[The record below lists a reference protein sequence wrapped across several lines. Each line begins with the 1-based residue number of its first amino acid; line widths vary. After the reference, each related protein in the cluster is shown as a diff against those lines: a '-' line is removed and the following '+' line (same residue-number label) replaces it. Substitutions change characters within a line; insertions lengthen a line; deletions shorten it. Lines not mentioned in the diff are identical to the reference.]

1 MLEVYLETTIFN
13 RFLENGRDYN
23 IETQKLFDKI
33 LKKEIEAYSSAYVL
47 EELDKASEPKR
58 TEMLKLISKYKITVL
73 EIDQRAYDL
82 AETYIEMGIIP
93 IKFHVDGIH
102 IAMAAIYDMDC
113 IISLNFHHINKLKTK
128 MATEI
133 IHRMKGYNNP
143 FICTPMEVIENE

>member
-1 MLEVYLETTIFN
+1 MLKAYLETTVFN
-13 RFLENGRDYN
+13 RFLETGRDYN
-23 IETQKLFDKI
+23 VETQSLFEKI
-33 LKKEIEAYSSAYVL
+33 SNNEIDAYSSVYVL

-58 TEMLKLISKYKITVL
+58 SEMINLIAKYKITVL

-82 AETYIEMGIIP
+82 AETYVEMGIIP

-102 IAMAAIYDMDC
+102 IAMAAIHNMDC

-128 MATEI
+128 MAAEI

-143 FICTPMEVIENE
+143 FICTPMEVIGNE